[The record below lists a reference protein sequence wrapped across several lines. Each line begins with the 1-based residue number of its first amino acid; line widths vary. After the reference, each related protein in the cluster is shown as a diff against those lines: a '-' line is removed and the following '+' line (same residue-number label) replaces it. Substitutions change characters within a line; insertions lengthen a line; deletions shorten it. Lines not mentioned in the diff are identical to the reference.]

1 MRPSIGS
8 APGSAGS
15 RVRYV
20 VVGSASRDIDKSD
33 PRRWRLGGGVTYG
46 ALTLGRLGLPTTAII
61 GLDPLARTDAH
72 ELGLLRDAGVEIV
85 PVPLDH
91 GPVFSNRET
100 PSGRQQTA
108 LDASDP
114 VPVSS
119 ASAIADSH
127 DPRSLVWLFAPVANE
142 LPEAWANV
150 PAAEAFVAVGWQGLL
165 RDLTA
170 GQPVAY
176 HGVTA
181 NALLRRAQLVAASA
195 DEFPSSAALR
205 DICALLGPASELLM
219 TAGHRG
225 GCTVGPHGRIRVAY
239 PPIPA
244 REQID
249 PTGAGDV
256 MMAALVAAL
265 TTSEGTERMRSRGR
279 HLRFAA
285 TAASLLVEQPGLDA
299 VPHRAQICL
308 RLQSGNT
315 GTKTA

>member
-1 MRPSIGS
+1 M
-8 APGSAGS
+8 
-15 RVRYV
+15 
-20 VVGSASRDIDKSD
+20 
-33 PRRWRLGGGVTYG
+33 
-46 ALTLGRLGLPTTAII
+46 GRLGLPTTALI

-72 ELGLLRDAGVEIV
+72 ELGLLRDAGVEV
-85 PVPLDH
+85 VEVPLDH
-91 GPVFSNRET
+91 GPVFINRET
-100 PSGRQQTA
+100 PTGRQQTA

-119 ASAIADSH
+119 AEGIAASRSAS
-127 DPRSLVWLFAPVANE
+127 SVVWLFAPVANE
-142 LPEAWANV
+142 LPEAWADV
-150 PAAEAFVAVGWQGLL
+150 PADDAFVAVGWQGLL
-165 RDLTA
+165 RELTP

-195 DEFPSSAALR
+195 DEFPSSAPLR
-205 DICALLGPASELLM
+205 DICALLGSDSELLM

-225 GCTVGPHGRIRVAY
+225 GCTVGPRGRVRVVY
-239 PPIPA
+239 PPVPA
-244 REQID
+244 KEQID

-256 MMAALVAAL
+256 MMAALVGAL
-265 TTSEGTERMRSRGR
+265 TASAATARVRSRGR

-308 RLQSGNT
+308 LLQSGD
-315 GTKTA
+315 ARSQAA